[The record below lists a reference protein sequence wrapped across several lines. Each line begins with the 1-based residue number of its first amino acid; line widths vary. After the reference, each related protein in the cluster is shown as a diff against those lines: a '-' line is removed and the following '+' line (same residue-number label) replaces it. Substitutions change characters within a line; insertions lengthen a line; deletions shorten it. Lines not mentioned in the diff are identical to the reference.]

1 MNRHRSSSAFTRSI
15 ARSTSLLALV
25 IAFCGTAATTRGDD
39 WPQWLGPQRD
49 GVWRETGLLTRFP
62 AGGPKV
68 LWRSPIK
75 GGYSG
80 PAVADGLVFVT
91 DFATGSATGSLAAS
105 PADSPAGNVAGSPAG
120 NAPKNDPGTRSDL
133 AGRERVLAMDFAS
146 GKTVWSHEYP
156 VTYRI
161 SYPAGPRA
169 TPTVH
174 GGKVYVLGAEG
185 HLTCL
190 DARTGKVVWSRNL
203 ASEYKAETPIWGYS
217 AHPLIDGQKLITLAG
232 GSGSLAIALDKDTGK
247 EIWRALDAPS
257 LGYCPPSII
266 EAGGRRQL
274 LIWHPQAIN
283 SLDPETGKLYWSEKL
298 EPQYGMSIQMPVKHN
313 DILFAGGI
321 GNKALAVRL
330 ASDRPAATELWRGT
344 NQTAVYPTC
353 AAPMVD
359 DQGILYGACQQ
370 GHFRAVDLSTGKRLW
385 ETFKPT
391 TGTRFGSSGTCF
403 LVRNADRWFLMSETG
418 ELIIAKLSADR
429 YEELDRARILAPTNE
444 AFGRPV
450 VWSHPAF
457 AGRRM
462 VARNDQEIVCVS
474 LAE

>member
-1 MNRHRSSSAFTRSI
+1 MIRPLASLAFHPRISPVWTH
-15 ARSTSLLALV
+15 LAVLM
-25 IAFCGTAATTRGDD
+25 ACLAAATTVRGDD

-49 GVWRETGLLTRFP
+49 GVWRETGILSRFP

-68 LWRSPIK
+68 LWRVPVK

-80 PAVADGLVFVT
+80 PAIADGLVFVT
-91 DFATGSATGSLAAS
+91 DFATDGRRE
-105 PADSPAGNVAGSPAG
+105 
-120 NAPKNDPGTRSDL
+120 NDPGTRSDL
-133 AGRERVLAMDFAS
+133 AGRERILALDFAT
-146 GKTVWSHEYP
+146 GKPVWSHDYA

-174 GGKVYVLGAEG
+174 AGKVYVLGAEG

-190 DARTGKVVWSRNL
+190 DARSGKLVWSRNL
-203 ASEYKAETPIWGYS
+203 ATEYQADTPIWGYS

-232 GSGSLAIALDKDTGK
+232 GRGSVAVALDKDTGK
-247 EIWRALDAPS
+247 ELWRALDAPS

-283 SLDPETGKLYWSEKL
+283 GLDPETGKVFWSEKL
-298 EPQYGMSIQMPVKHN
+298 EPQYGMSIQMPVKHG
-313 DILFAGGI
+313 DLLFAGGI
-321 GNKALAVRL
+321 GNKALALRL
-330 ASDRPAATELWRGT
+330 ASDQPAVTELWRGT

-353 AAPMVD
+353 AAPLVD
-359 DQGILYGACQQ
+359 DQGVLYGACQQ
-370 GHFRAVDLSTGKRLW
+370 GHFRAVDLKSGNRLW

-391 TGTRFGSSGTCF
+391 TGARFGSSGTCF

-418 ELIIAKLSADR
+418 ELIIARLSAER
-429 YEELDRARILAPTNE
+429 YEELDRAKILAPTNE

-462 VARNDQEIVCVS
+462 VTRNDEEIVCVS

>member
-1 MNRHRSSSAFTRSI
+1 M
-15 ARSTSLLALV
+15 SLLPFRNLLARPISLV
-25 IAFCGTAATTRGDD
+25 RRAAPRAAPRAARLAISATAASVATLAFFTAAATAVGDD
-39 WPQWLGPQRD
+39 WPQWLGPRRD
-49 GVWRETGLLTRFP
+49 GVWRETGILTRFP

-68 LWRSPIK
+68 LWRAPVK

-80 PAVADGLVFVT
+80 PAVAEGLVFVT
-91 DFATGSATGSLAAS
+91 DLATDG
-105 PADSPAGNVAGSPAG
+105 
-120 NAPKNDPGTRSDL
+120 KRENDPGTRSDL
-133 AGRERVLAMDFAS
+133 SGRERVHALDLDT
-146 GKTVWSHEYP
+146 GKTVWTYEYP

-169 TPTVH
+169 TPTVQ

-190 DARTGKVVWSRNL
+190 DARTGKLVWTRNL
-203 ASEYKAETPIWGYS
+203 AAEYKAETPIWGYS
-217 AHPLIDGQKLITLAG
+217 SHPLIDGQKLITLAG
-232 GSGSLAIALDKDTGK
+232 GPGSVAVALDKDTGK
-247 EIWRALDAPS
+247 ELWRALDAPS

-274 LIWHPQAIN
+274 LIWHPQALN
-283 SLDPETGKLYWSEKL
+283 SLDPETGKLFWSEKL
-298 EPQYGMSIQMPVKHN
+298 EPQYGMSIQMPVLYK
-313 DILFAGGI
+313 DVLFAGGI
-321 GNKALAVRL
+321 GNKAMALRL

-353 AAPMVD
+353 GAPLVD
-359 DQGILYGACQQ
+359 DQGVLYGACQQ
-370 GHFRAVDLSTGKRLW
+370 GHFRAVDLNTGKRLW

-418 ELIIAKLSADR
+418 ELIIAKLSAER

-457 AGRRM
+457 ANRRM